1 MKLLTIPQPP
11 NANDPNFNQAAVQW
25 MAQVKSAIE
34 GASRVNDTPLGQQ
47 FQVGTFTTN
56 TSINGGSVLADVAN
70 FVSSFVTA
78 MTSKGLVSPIASRSD
93 G

>member
-1 MKLLTIPQPP
+1 MNVIILPP
-11 NANDPNFNQAAVQW
+11 PPSASDPNFNQLAAEW
-25 MAQVKSAIE
+25 MSQVKSAIE

-78 MTSKGLVSPIASRSD
+78 MTSKGLVSPIVSRSD